1 MLEEASIGLR
11 HKPNHHPSPGSVVF
25 APHHANGGAFLA
37 HFLHRGSDVLPLK
50 AQLEAFAA
58 VPLQSCNY
66 SCFIDY
72 NFDYFIILNLINF
85 APITHQRQHFNFVLL
100 PAQTPAAPEIV
111 VSAYNLVSSQV
122 PLPSYRY
129 NSQVQLK

>member
-11 HKPNHHPSPGSVVF
+11 HMPNHRPSPGSVVF

-50 AQLEAFAA
+50 AQLGAFA
-58 VPLQSCNY
+58 VVLLQSCNY
-66 SCFIDY
+66 SCFIDS

-85 APITHQRQHFNFVLL
+85 APITHQRQHFNFGLL
-100 PAQTPAAPEIV
+100 PVQTLAAPEIV
-111 VSAYNLVSSQV
+111 VSAYNLVSSLA
-122 PLPSYRY
+122 PLLSSRC
-129 NSQVQLK
+129 NSQVRPK

>member
-11 HKPNHHPSPGSVVF
+11 HMPNHRPSPGSVVF

-50 AQLEAFAA
+50 AQLGAFAA
-58 VPLQSCNY
+58 VLLQSCNY
-66 SCFIDY
+66 SCFIDS

-85 APITHQRQHFNFVLL
+85 APITHQRQHFNFGLL
-100 PAQTPAAPEIV
+100 PVQTLAAPEIV
-111 VSAYNLVSSQV
+111 VSAYNLASSLA
-122 PLPSYRY
+122 PLLSSRC
-129 NSQVQLK
+129 NSQVRPK

>member
-11 HKPNHHPSPGSVVF
+11 HMPNHHPSPGFVVF
-25 APHHANGGAFLA
+25 APHHASGVAFLA
-37 HFLHRGSDVLPLK
+37 HFLHHGSDVLPLK

-66 SCFIDY
+66 SCFINY

-85 APITHQRQHFNFVLL
+85 APITHQSQHFNFELL
-100 PAQTPAAPEIV
+100 LVQTLAAPEIV
-111 VSAYNLVSSQV
+111 VSTYNLVSCQL
-122 PLPSYRY
+122 PLLSSHY
-129 NSQVQLK
+129 N